1 MNQAVDI
8 NKQDS
13 ITKETGLIKAVL
25 NENLNI
31 VELLIESG
39 ANTRLKDIKK
49 NNCFDYL
56 RKRMSKVY
64 TEDSK
69 TELKSFYQKL
79 KNANQ
84 QELKQI
90 TLRSLFGELNNGHF
104 FIKNEHLIKFALID
118 IDQMIKDANMDDVF
132 MVYFIG
138 FEFNEKIICD
148 VINVLKDLNDVL
160 ISPFQSSLTD
170 FLVLYTVNIE
180 TIQESL
186 ASEETRIKL
195 IDTINLK
202 ICLINEFQ
210 LIIESKKDSL
220 LKLSNVIFQR
230 DETNKIESPL
240 NEIDG
245 ELENIL
251 DNELIENFSKEKGFS
266 VYGLKKDE
274 NCLFR
279 ALSDEFFGTD
289 KLFLT
294 VRGKISQD
302 LKQSSDM
309 IDDSLKKIELLGNF
323 QENEILK
330 AFSNIYDCKINIYQ
344 VKKELI
350 AIKNNRTTREIN
362 ILYHKGQYS
371 SLRK

>member
-1 MNQAVDI
+1 MNQVFDI
-8 NKQDS
+8 DKQDS
-13 ITKETGLIKAVL
+13 ITKETGLIKASL
-25 NENLNI
+25 NENVNI

-39 ANTRLKDIKK
+39 ANTRLKDHKE

-56 RKRMSKVY
+56 SKIKSKVY
-64 TEDSK
+64 ADSK
-69 TELKSFYQKL
+69 TELKIFYQKL

-84 QELKQI
+84 HELKQI
-90 TLRSLFGELNNGHF
+90 TLRSFFGELHNGHF
-104 FIKNEHLIKFALID
+104 FIKNEHLINFGLIN
-118 IDQMIKDANMDDVF
+118 IDEMIKDANIDDF
-132 MVYFIG
+132 FLTYFIG

-160 ISPFQSSLTD
+160 ISPFQNSLAD
-170 FLVLYTVNIE
+170 FLGLYEVNIE
-180 TIQESL
+180 TIQDSL
-186 ASEETRIKL
+186 ASVQTRIKL
-195 IDTINLK
+195 VDTINLK

-220 LKLSNVIFQR
+220 VKLSNVIFQR
-230 DETNKIESPL
+230 DETNKIVNPM

-251 DNELIENFSKEKGFS
+251 DNELIENFSKENGFR
-266 VYGLKKDE
+266 VYGFEKDA

-279 ALSDEFFGTD
+279 ALSDEFFGTA

-294 VRGKISQD
+294 VREKISQN
-302 LKQSSDM
+302 LKHSSDM
-309 IDDSLKKIELLGNF
+309 IDDSLKKIEILGNF
-323 QENEILK
+323 RENEILK

-350 AIKNNRTTREIN
+350 TIKSNCTTREIN
-362 ILYHKGQYS
+362 ILFHKGQYS